1 MKADFEKGTK
11 VCSKCKR
18 ELPIS
23 EFGKNKYEKDGLQS
37 CCKVC
42 KKQIQRIYYERTR
55 EVQLENK
62 RKRKNK
68 ISNTFGRV
76 GYKRGEHNSI
86 KRDYELSNEELV
98 RRNNGRVG
106 NKTKH
111 PCTNMQGILIW
122 YDGKLEKLNKK
133 DYSRALAKE
142 YARQRICAIRG
153 YIGKT
158 KPSEHF
164 LFDFDL
170 EQMLKDNVYCMSGK
184 NKLYITKWWDGEIRH
199 WTVNDGIWKK

>member
-18 ELPIS
+18 ELPIEMFS
-23 EFGKNKYEKDGLQS
+23 KNKYNNDGLQS

-55 EVQLENK
+55 EVQLENN

-76 GYKRGEHNSI
+76 GYKRGKHNSI

-122 YDGKLEKLNKK
+122 YDGKLEKLNRK
-133 DYSRALAKE
+133 DYSRALVKE

-153 YIGKT
+153 YIAWT
-158 KPSEHF
+158 QPSEHF

-170 EQMLKDNVYCMSGK
+170 EQMLKDNVYYGNVK
-184 NKLYITKWWDGEIRH
+184 HKKYITKWWDGEIRH